1 MYKYLYLNGLYNK
14 RRPIRPSHRL
24 VYLCELCF
32 IPCTCVCWLVTDLL
46 IDTAVF
52 FFLLQ
57 LLLLLVLLLLVWV
70 VEETGHLVLLHR
82 SLLTDIFCGSFR
94 DVLLMNT
101 KLQFVFG
108 EPQVICTW
116 WPSWM
121 LLGISSCVNRHV
133 FLLFWYWKKVFF
145 FSRVVVILK

>member
-1 MYKYLYLNGLYNK
+1 
-14 RRPIRPSHRL
+14 
-24 VYLCELCF
+24 
-32 IPCTCVCWLVTDLL
+32 VTDLL

-57 LLLLLVLLLLVWV
+57 LLLLLLLLLLVWV

-116 WPSWM
+116 
-121 LLGISSCVNRHV
+121 
-133 FLLFWYWKKVFF
+133 
-145 FSRVVVILK
+145 